1 MKNMKRFTF
10 EKLYLRD
17 GALRFEHIFKSP
29 GEGFHDFVLCVA
41 FPTEFRCFTV
51 ALTPSI
57 LT

>member
-29 GEGFHDFVLCVA
+29 GEGFHDFVLSVA

-51 ALTPSI
+51 ALTP
-57 LT
+57 